1 VFGEAQRE
9 CDLCLLPTRKRSGL
23 SIERYLEALK
33 SAACI
38 RIVPA
43 GVGVTSVGEQ
53 VIHGKVLVEGLFL
66 SQETNRWQHLGTWAI
81 WVMS

>member
-1 VFGEAQRE
+1 
-9 CDLCLLPTRKRSGL
+9 
-23 SIERYLEALK
+23 
-33 SAACI
+33 
-38 RIVPA
+38 
-43 GVGVTSVGEQ
+43 VTSVGEQ